1 VIIWTLNLAFQF
13 SKLKKII
20 SKGSL
25 MAELKGNA
33 SWGWE
38 EKWSEGK

>member
-1 VIIWTLNLAFQF
+1 MDL
-13 SKLKKII
+13 KLGIPVQQAEKII